1 MRAHWLLIGLLAFL
15 VGCGGGDGTP
25 SAQDEATQAREA
37 QIAATLK
44 DLTQLVRKYSVE
56 QRQTP
61 KNLDEL
67 VAKGYLSQIPEA
79 PAGKKFAIDKNL
91 QVYVSDR

>member
-1 MRAHWLLIGLLAFL
+1 MRTHWLLIGLLAFL
-15 VGCGGGDGTP
+15 IGCGGGDGTP
-25 SAQDEATQAREA
+25 SAQDEAAQAREA
-37 QIAATLK
+37 QVAATLK

-56 QRQTP
+56 QRQAP

-67 VAKGYLSQIPEA
+67 VAKGYLSQVPEA

>member
-1 MRAHWLLIGLLAFL
+1 MHWLLIGLLALL
-15 VGCGGGDGTP
+15 VGCGGGSGT
-25 SAQDEATQAREA
+25 SSGRDEAAQAREA

-44 DLTQLVRKYSVE
+44 ELTQLVRKYSVE
-56 QRQTP
+56 QRQAP

-67 VAKGYLSQIPEA
+67 VAKGYLSQVPEA
-79 PAGKKFAIDKNL
+79 PVGKKFAIDKNL